1 MGLPRFATSILNS
14 RRAFTTTSTR
24 TGSGEG
30 FTMLDRLVS
39 SPYSRLLALSVGVQ
53 WAGWG
58 LASYLHT
65 EKFYD
70 LVGSGTFLLVSGL
83 AYRSSSGNL
92 RQKVV
97 ALMVGAWA
105 LRLGTFLFA
114 RVLKVGED
122 KRFDVAKHDP
132 TKFFIFWTIQGFWV
146 FVTLIPTIML
156 MTAKRN
162 PILGLRDVLGWT
174 AWGTGFLMEVVAD
187 AQKWN
192 FKSDPANQGR
202 FITSGLWGVSRHPNY
217 FGEMLLWSGI
227 FLSCS
232 KVMRGPQLLAVLS
245 PVMVMLLITQISGIP
260 LLEAAG
266 KERWGGDPEYQR
278 YISEVPVLVP
288 FLKGKSED

>member
-1 MGLPRFATSILNS
+1 MFRLPRFATSILNS

-30 FTMLDRLVS
+30 FTMLDRYLGGQVITHPLSRLVS

-83 AYRSSSGNL
+83 AYRYRALRLEPRLTLVFRSSSGNL

-114 RVLKVGED
+114 RVLK
-122 KRFDVAKHDP
+122 
-132 TKFFIFWTIQGFWV
+132 
-146 FVTLIPTIML
+146 
-156 MTAKRN
+156 
-162 PILGLRDVLGWT
+162 
-174 AWGTGFLMEVVAD
+174 
-187 AQKWN
+187 
-192 FKSDPANQGR
+192 
-202 FITSGLWGVSRHPNY
+202 
-217 FGEMLLWSGI
+217 
-227 FLSCS
+227 
-232 KVMRGPQLLAVLS
+232 
-245 PVMVMLLITQISGIP
+245 
-260 LLEAAG
+260 
-266 KERWGGDPEYQR
+266 
-278 YISEVPVLVP
+278 
-288 FLKGKSED
+288 